1 MSEWLLW
8 LIFSRISGIS
18 WKASKSRVWSVKKI
32 RYPGGYIWK
41 DSILDYIAH
50 SVVTFL
56 EHFQLKYVLIIV
68 GWKKEG
74 LIISIF
80 DIQDIHKNTVR
91 VDFMLDIFP
100 KLSHVNM
107 IFILTVIQFLACKKM
122 SNYSPKSTK
131 PYSE

>member
-1 MSEWLLW
+1 MNYT
-8 LIFSRISGIS
+8 F
-18 WKASKSRVWSVKKI
+18 
-32 RYPGGYIWK
+32 
-41 DSILDYIAH
+41 ILDYIAH

-68 GWKKEG
+68 GRKKEG

-80 DIQDIHKNTVR
+80 DIQDPEDIHKNTVR

-107 IFILTVIQFLACKKM
+107 ILGGSGTMDFL
-122 SNYSPKSTK
+122 SVFSLLWFL
-131 PYSE
+131 

>member
-1 MSEWLLW
+1 M
-8 LIFSRISGIS
+8 
-18 WKASKSRVWSVKKI
+18 
-32 RYPGGYIWK
+32 
-41 DSILDYIAH
+41 
-50 SVVTFL
+50 VTFL

-68 GWKKEG
+68 GRKKEG

-107 IFILTVIQFLACKKM
+107 IFILTVIQF
-122 SNYSPKSTK
+122 SNATKDNPTKEEVLYESCTRKEDPSSILKHPKCVV
-131 PYSE
+131 

>member
-1 MSEWLLW
+1 MNYT
-8 LIFSRISGIS
+8 F
-18 WKASKSRVWSVKKI
+18 
-32 RYPGGYIWK
+32 
-41 DSILDYIAH
+41 ILDYIAH

-68 GWKKEG
+68 DRKKEV

-107 IFILTVIQFLACKKM
+107 ILSTLFILTVIQF
-122 SNYSPKSTK
+122 SNATKDNPPKEKVLYESCTRK
-131 PYSE
+131 EDPSSILKHPKCVV

>member
-1 MSEWLLW
+1 M
-8 LIFSRISGIS
+8 
-18 WKASKSRVWSVKKI
+18 
-32 RYPGGYIWK
+32 
-41 DSILDYIAH
+41 DYIAH
-50 SVVTFL
+50 SAVTFL

-68 GWKKEG
+68 GRKKEG

-107 IFILTVIQFLACKKM
+107 ILSTLFILTVIQFSNATKDNPPKEEVYESCTRKKDP
-122 SNYSPKSTK
+122 SSILKHPKCLV
-131 PYSE
+131 

>member
-1 MSEWLLW
+1 M
-8 LIFSRISGIS
+8 
-18 WKASKSRVWSVKKI
+18 
-32 RYPGGYIWK
+32 
-41 DSILDYIAH
+41 
-50 SVVTFL
+50 VTFL

-68 GWKKEG
+68 DRKKEG

-107 IFILTVIQFLACKKM
+107 ILSTLFTLTVIQF
-122 SNYSPKSTK
+122 SNATKDNPPKEKVLYESCTRK
-131 PYSE
+131 EDPSSILKHPKCVV

>member
-1 MSEWLLW
+1 MNYT
-8 LIFSRISGIS
+8 F
-18 WKASKSRVWSVKKI
+18 
-32 RYPGGYIWK
+32 
-41 DSILDYIAH
+41 ILDYIAH

-68 GWKKEG
+68 GRKKEG

-80 DIQDIHKNTVR
+80 DIQDPEDIHKNTVR

-107 IFILTVIQFLACKKM
+107 IMSTLFILTVIQF
-122 SNYSPKSTK
+122 SNATKDNPPKEKVLYESCTRK
-131 PYSE
+131 EDPSSILKHPKCLV

>member
-1 MSEWLLW
+1 MNYT
-8 LIFSRISGIS
+8 F
-18 WKASKSRVWSVKKI
+18 
-32 RYPGGYIWK
+32 
-41 DSILDYIAH
+41 ILDYIAH

-56 EHFQLKYVLIIV
+56 EHFQLKYLLIIV
-68 GWKKEG
+68 GRKKEG

-107 IFILTVIQFLACKKM
+107 ILSTLFILTVIQFSNPTKDNPPKLFTTGSIKM
-122 SNYSPKSTK
+122 LFR
-131 PYSE
+131 

>member
-1 MSEWLLW
+1 MQRVVWLP
-8 LIFSRISGIS
+8 F
-18 WKASKSRVWSVKKI
+18 
-32 RYPGGYIWK
+32 
-41 DSILDYIAH
+41 ILDYIAH

-68 GWKKEG
+68 GRKKEG

-107 IFILTVIQFLACKKM
+107 IFDGSGTMDFLSVFSLLWFFVKK
-122 SNYSPKSTK
+122 TL
-131 PYSE
+131 

>member
-1 MSEWLLW
+1 MQRVVWL
-8 LIFSRISGIS
+8 
-18 WKASKSRVWSVKKI
+18 
-32 RYPGGYIWK
+32 P
-41 DSILDYIAH
+41 SILDYIAH

-68 GWKKEG
+68 GRKKEG

-107 IFILTVIQFLACKKM
+107 ILSTLFILLTVIQF
-122 SNYSPKSTK
+122 SNATKDNPPKEEVLYESCTRK
-131 PYSE
+131 EDPSSILKHPKCLV

>member
-1 MSEWLLW
+1 M
-8 LIFSRISGIS
+8 
-18 WKASKSRVWSVKKI
+18 
-32 RYPGGYIWK
+32 
-41 DSILDYIAH
+41 
-50 SVVTFL
+50 VTCL

-68 GWKKEG
+68 GRKKEG

-107 IFILTVIQFLACKKM
+107 ILSTSFILLTVIQF
-122 SNYSPKSTK
+122 SNATKDNPPKEEVLYESCTRK
-131 PYSE
+131 EDPSSILKHPKCVV